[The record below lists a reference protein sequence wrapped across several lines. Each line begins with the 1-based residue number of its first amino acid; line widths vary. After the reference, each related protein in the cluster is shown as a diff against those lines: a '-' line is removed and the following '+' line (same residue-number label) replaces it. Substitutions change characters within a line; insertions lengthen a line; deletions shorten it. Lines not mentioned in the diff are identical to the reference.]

1 MLKVQRNLKLKIEAQ
16 GRFLDRIVKDHKNRA
31 TPNTKCGK
39 PYSHVSLPALCEETE
54 SNAKDFESDSE
65 ADKNEIES
73 GEGIRALKRLRVE
86 DDTLP
91 PMFRVSSLSP
101 NSYNRDIQAKASYP
115 AQDISFP
122 WSFAACSSPLVPSFL

>member
-16 GRFLDRIVKDHKNRA
+16 GRFLDRVVEDHKARA
-31 TPNTKCGK
+31 
-39 PYSHVSLPALCEETE
+39 YSPVSLPSLCEESE

-65 ADKNEIES
+65 GDKNEVES

-86 DDTLP
+86 DDSLP

-101 NSYNRDIQAKASYP
+101 NSYNRDVLAKASYP
-115 AQDISFP
+115 AQDMSFP
-122 WSFAACSSPLVPSFL
+122 WSFAACSSPLVPGFL